1 MNSRR
6 HHLPFLTLLVSCLVP
21 GTVLMP
27 ACGGD
32 DESGKPTVTADA
44 GSHGLT
50 DAGTADAGHTPTIIT
65 DKPDAGGTDLPDAWT
80 PVVPPTSEDASIV
93 WLHTALE
100 LYKGDLAVQPFTYEL
115 VGTFTCPKYEELT
128 GSPLKSVNDL
138 AVDKDGNLFAVAAK
152 AAMPVTVEG
161 TSVKCT
167 DVWAFPEGT
176 ASFMG
181 LTFAPAGTLDA
192 ENEVLVGADNSGKL
206 WRIDETDGHT
216 VQIGTFGTIPETDG
230 HGNAFLA
237 DYVGKEFKLSGDIV
251 FMSNEGNPVGFAT
264 VIECKDYKKCK
275 GDTLVEIDLAK
286 LRDGNTGSV
295 VKSIRGK
302 VVKSASCSD
311 TEHDTYGSMYGIA
324 AYEAQIYGFSYAGE
338 IVELSN
344 ADGTACLIQSDAEKK
359 FYGAGITTAAKV
371 EIHFN

>member
-1 MNSRR
+1 MTSRSAVR
-6 HHLPFLTLLVSCLVP
+6 ALPFLTCSLFALAF
-21 GTVLMP
+21 LMP

-32 DESGKPTVTADA
+32 EEDDKPTVTADA
-44 GSHGLT
+44 GQHKPDSGVSAADSGTSPVIDLDT
-50 DAGTADAGHTPTIIT
+50 DAGNTTR
-65 DKPDAGGTDLPDAWT
+65 PDAWT
-80 PVVPPTSEDASIV
+80 PFVPPTSEDASIV

-100 LYKGDLAVQPFTYEL
+100 LYKGDLAVRPFAYER
-115 VGTFTCPKYEELT
+115 VGTFICPKYEELT
-128 GSPLKSVNDL
+128 GSPLKSINDL
-138 AVDKDGNLFAVAAK
+138 AVDKDGNLFAVASK

-161 TSVKCT
+161 TNVKCT

-181 LTFAPAGTLDA
+181 LTFAPAGTLDD

-206 WRIDETDGHT
+206 WRIDETDGHV

-230 HGNAFLA
+230 HGNAFLEE
-237 DYVGKEFKLSGDIV
+237 YVGQDFKLSGDIV
-251 FMSNEGNPVGFAT
+251 FMSNDGNPVGFAT
-264 VIECKDYKKCK
+264 VIECKNFNKCK

-286 LRDGNTGSV
+286 LRNGNTGSV

-302 VVKSASCSD
+302 VVKSASCNDS
-311 TEHDTYGSMYGIA
+311 EHETYGSMYGIA